1 MLQQHLLARRCYTI
15 RLTALIVFRGARAQS
30 LRLVYGIIT
39 NRKLSTLV
47 TLEKFFKALKPL
59 KQRLLNQRSF
69 SLNMVPDIELFSR
82 CSDGSNIFATWAFN
96 KRKDVREKNPED
108 CTELSHHDYHVQ
120 REVKPSVY

>member
-1 MLQQHLLARRCYTI
+1 M
-15 RLTALIVFRGARAQS
+15 
-30 LRLVYGIIT
+30 
-39 NRKLSTLV
+39 STLV
-47 TLEKFFKALKPL
+47 TLEKFFKALKPI

-96 KRKDVREKNPED
+96 KPKVVRVKNAED
-108 CTELSHHDYHVQ
+108 CRELSHHPYHVE